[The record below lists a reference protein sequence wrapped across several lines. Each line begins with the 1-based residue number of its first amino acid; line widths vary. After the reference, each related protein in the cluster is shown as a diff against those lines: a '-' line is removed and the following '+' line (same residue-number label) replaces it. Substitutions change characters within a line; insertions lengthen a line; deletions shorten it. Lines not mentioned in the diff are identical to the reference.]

1 MKIFLMSIH
10 TKRNKHAV
18 KGTGPPLKYKISFE
32 DTKLVKE
39 QVRIPVG
46 ACVHKASRHPIKL
59 FNVFIPRGARRL
71 HAGTRHGTWITG
83 LSLI

>member
-1 MKIFLMSIH
+1 MCQKVPTYKAEKPSE
-10 TKRNKHAV
+10 
-18 KGTGPPLKYKISFE
+18 KGTGPPLKHKISFE

-46 ACVHKASRHPIKL
+46 VCVHKPSRHPIKL

-71 HAGTRHGTWITG
+71 HADTRLGTWFTG